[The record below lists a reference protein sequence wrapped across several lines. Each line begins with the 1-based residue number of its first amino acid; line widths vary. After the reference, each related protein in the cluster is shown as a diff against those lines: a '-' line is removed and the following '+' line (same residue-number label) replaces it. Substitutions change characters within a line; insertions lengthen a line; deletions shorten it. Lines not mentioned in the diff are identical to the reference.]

1 MLLMVGENWGG
12 QRASRFYIRRMPAV
26 RHRPLPALLLG
37 LVALPYL
44 MARAFPHECHSIIS
58 DEHGHEAAWLASHC
72 GLCDLAMPVAERATS
87 AQELAVIVQRAELA
101 VLPVPMVP
109 PHPHE
114 CLAARGP
121 PRS

>member
-1 MLLMVGENWGG
+1 MRGVWHRSLL
-12 QRASRFYIRRMPAV
+12 ALFLAV
-26 RHRPLPALLLG
+26 AAVPYFIGR
-37 LVALPYL
+37 ALPHDCREEL
-44 MARAFPHECHSIIS
+44 SAHDGHS
-58 DEHGHEAAWLASHC
+58 EEAALNGHCAFCNLA
-72 GLCDLAMPVAERATS
+72 LPVAERATS
-87 AQELAVIVQRAELA
+87 AQELAVMVQRAELA